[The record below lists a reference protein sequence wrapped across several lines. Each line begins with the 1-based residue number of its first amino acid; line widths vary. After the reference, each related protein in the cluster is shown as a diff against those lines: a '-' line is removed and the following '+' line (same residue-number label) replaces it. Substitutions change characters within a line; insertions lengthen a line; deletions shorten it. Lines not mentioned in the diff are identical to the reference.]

1 VRRSLTPEDLEQ
13 NQARQPI
20 SFAVRKHQQ
29 RTNTFRAKRSGR
41 VQTLYERH
49 LEQDD
54 VLVLNRNW
62 QAINIR
68 TPQDA
73 FCQMATNVATALAID
88 GENHIRPVTWDEW
101 VTLPIRN
108 GDNAV
113 HTVHGAI
120 RVPTVIV
127 ALNFAKVPKKRPKLC
142 AKTIRERDGNRCQ
155 YTGKLLR
162 PNEGSL
168 DHVLPRSRGGK
179 DAWENLVWADKS
191 VNAKKGNRLPHEA
204 GLKLLTVPRAPKEL
218 PVTALIRNAHGVAE
232 WKLFVKE

>member
-1 VRRSLTPEDLEQ
+1 MTEILNKT
-13 NQARQPI
+13 I
-20 SFAVRKHQQ
+20 
-29 RTNTFRAKRSGR
+29 
-41 VQTLYERH
+41 
-49 LEQDD
+49 

-68 TPQDA
+68 TPA
-73 FCQMATNVATALAID
+73 ESFCQMATNVATALEID

-101 VTLPIRN
+101 ITLPIRDC
-108 GDNAV
+108 DNAV
-113 HTVHGAI
+113 HTVRGAI

-162 PNEGSL
+162 SDQGSL

-179 DAWENLVWADKS
+179 DEWGNLVWSDKA

-204 GLKLLTVPRAPKEL
+204 GLKLLTVPRPPKEL
-218 PVTALIRNAHGVAE
+218 PVTALIRNPQGIAD

>member
-1 VRRSLTPEDLEQ
+1 MNDILNKT
-13 NQARQPI
+13 I
-20 SFAVRKHQQ
+20 
-29 RTNTFRAKRSGR
+29 
-41 VQTLYERH
+41 
-49 LEQDD
+49 

-68 TPQDA
+68 TPQEA
-73 FCQMATNVATALAID
+73 FCQMATNVATALEID

-101 VTLPIRN
+101 ITLPIRN
-108 GDNAV
+108 GDNVV
-113 HTVHGAI
+113 HTVRGAI

-142 AKTIRERDGNRCQ
+142 ARTIRERDGNRCQ

-162 PNEGSL
+162 PDEGSL

-179 DAWENLVWADKS
+179 DAWGNLVWSDKA

-218 PVTALIRNAHGVAE
+218 PVTALIRNAHGIID
-232 WKLFVKE
+232 WNLFVKE